1 MIISKFLDPK
11 NNFAFQRI
19 FGTEKNKDILIHFL
33 NDVVI
38 FKQQKP
44 IVDVAFLKTVQD
56 PEIAAQ
62 KTSIV
67 DILCIDEEG
76 NTYVVEMQI
85 AQEKGFEKR
94 AQYYA
99 AKAYASQL
107 LVGGKYYDLKEVIF
121 VAIADFIMF
130 PQKQAYKSDH
140 IILDQANH
148 DHDLKDFSF
157 TFLELPKFK
166 KTIDQLETPIENWC
180 YFFKHAPETS
190 EKDISKLSMYPI
202 IERAYGELNRF
213 SWSPEELLTYDQSE
227 KYEGAHLAALE
238 FQYDKGMEKGL
249 QEGIEK
255 GKHDVARALLKR
267 GIPLELVA
275 EATGLSKKTLET
287 L

>member
-1 MIISKFLDPK
+1 
-11 NNFAFQRI
+11 
-19 FGTEKNKDILIHFL
+19 
-33 NDVVI
+33 
-38 FKQQKP
+38 
-44 IVDVAFLKTVQD
+44 VQD

-67 DILCIDEEG
+67 DILCTDQEG

-130 PQKQAYKSDH
+130 PQKEAYKSDH
-140 IILDQANH
+140 IILDQATH

-157 TFLELPKFK
+157 TFLELPKFN
-166 KTIDQLETPIENWC
+166 KTIDELKTPIENWC

-202 IERAYGELNRF
+202 IERAYEELNRF
-213 SWSPEELLTYDQSE
+213 SWSPEELLTYDQAE
-227 KYEGAHLAALE
+227 KYEGAHQAALD
-238 FQYDKGMEKGL
+238 FQFDKGMEKGIEKGLQEGIEKGMEKGIEKGL

-267 GIPLELVA
+267 GMPLELVA
-275 EATGLSKKTLET
+275 EATGLTKKTLET